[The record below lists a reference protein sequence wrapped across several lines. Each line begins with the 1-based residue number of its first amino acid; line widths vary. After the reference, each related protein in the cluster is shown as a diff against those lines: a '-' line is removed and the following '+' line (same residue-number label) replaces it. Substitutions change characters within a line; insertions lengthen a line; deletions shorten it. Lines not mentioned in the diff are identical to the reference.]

1 MKLDKIEDINK
12 WFKESELVEFE
23 YKKGDFKVSL
33 TKGGERNN
41 STKIVSTL
49 TSVQSPEIGIFSFT
63 KKGKSVSIKEGDKVK
78 KGDILGYVNICDKSV
93 EVVSPVDGRI
103 KIICVDDGA
112 IVEYSQLLFV
122 IE

>member
-1 MKLDKIEDINK
+1 MKLDRIEDINK
-12 WFKESELVEFE
+12 WFKESELVEIEF
-23 YKKGDFKVSL
+23 KKGDFKISL
-33 TKGGERNN
+33 TKEGERNN

-63 KKGKSVSIKEGDKVK
+63 KKGKSISLKEGDKVK
-78 KGDILGYVNICDKSV
+78 KGDVLGYVNISDKSV
-93 EVVSPVDGRI
+93 EVVSPIDGKL
-103 KIICVDDGA
+103 KIICVEEGA

>member
-1 MKLDKIEDINK
+1 MKLDRIEDINK

-23 YKKGDFKVSL
+23 FKKGDFKISM
-33 TKGGERNN
+33 TKEGERNN

-49 TSVQSPEIGIFSFT
+49 TSVQSPEIGIFSFS
-63 KKGKSVSIKEGDKVK
+63 KKGKLISVKEGDKVK
-78 KGDILGYVNICDKSV
+78 KGDVLGYVNISDKSV
-93 EVVSPVDGRI
+93 EVVSPIDGKI